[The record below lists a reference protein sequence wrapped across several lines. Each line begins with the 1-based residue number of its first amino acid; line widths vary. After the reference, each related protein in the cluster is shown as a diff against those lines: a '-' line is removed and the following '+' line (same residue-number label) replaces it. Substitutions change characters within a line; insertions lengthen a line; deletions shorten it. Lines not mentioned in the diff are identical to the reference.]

1 MNKTDFEAVREITEE
16 DDLSSISE
24 LKINKANN
32 SETSFPK
39 NQDKNNKS

>member
-24 LKINKANN
+24 LKINQVNN
-32 SETSFPK
+32 SETDFSK
-39 NQDKNNKS
+39 NRD